1 MKLKKF
7 SNEEFLAFIKY
18 VKSQILFADNVI
30 VTLCKQNRNIIL
42 YINII
47 SSDLLYNI
55 NLELNDKCKISIIN
69 GEVDSSKIELIE
81 EYVYKNLI
89 IDENYEI
96 EI

>member
-1 MKLKKF
+1 MKLKTF
-7 SNEEFLAFIKY
+7 SNEEFIAFIKY

-30 VTLCKQNRNIIL
+30 VTLCKQNKNIIL

-47 SSDLLYNI
+47 SSNLEYNI
-55 NLELNDKCKISIIN
+55 NLELNDNCKITIIHGN
-69 GEVDSSKIELIE
+69 VDLDKIELIE
-81 EYVYKNLI
+81 KYIYTNLI